1 MRVGIGKKEP
11 VLSFVLGK
19 FSTDDLASL
28 APVLEQAKAGLLALL
43 KGQDITQ
50 VASAFNL
57 KGQAQDKANK

>member
-1 MRVGIGKKEP
+1 M
-11 VLSFVLGK
+11 LSFVLGK
-19 FSTDDLASL
+19 FSADELASL